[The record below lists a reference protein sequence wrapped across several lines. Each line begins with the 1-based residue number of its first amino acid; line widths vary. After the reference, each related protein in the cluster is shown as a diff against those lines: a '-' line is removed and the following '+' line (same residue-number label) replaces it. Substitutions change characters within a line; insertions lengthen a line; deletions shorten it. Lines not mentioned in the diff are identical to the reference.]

1 MSSRGE
7 VIGLN
12 TAIIPMAQGICFATA
27 IDTVKWVAMQ
37 LLREGRV
44 RRSYLG
50 LAGANQ
56 PVGRRFARHF
66 ELPNAAGVRVES
78 LERGSPAERAALQP
92 GDVIVALKG
101 ASIRVKRAT
110 RPSRARHAAS

>member
-1 MSSRGE
+1 QTDAALNPGNSGGPLVDSRGA

-37 LLREGRV
+37 LLRDGKV
-44 RRSYLG
+44 RRSYLA
-50 LAGANQ
+50 LASANQ

-66 ELPNAAGVRVES
+66 ELPNVSGVRVES
-78 LERGSPAERAALQP
+78 VERGAPAERAALAP

-101 ASIRVKRAT
+101 GVVN
-110 RPSRARHAAS
+110 